1 MLDDFI
7 DDMISRLM
15 TGAGL
20 IMAAAIAAVTGAMAI
35 FAFLAPHLGRA
46 WAYVAVTAL
55 AGVTVAVWSLAHK
68 QHRSRHRRPSFEQ
81 RIVDLI
87 QAHPSGAFVAGLAA
101 GVAVKGKPRE
111 ALAIL
116 KARPGKAPKS

>member
-7 DDMISRLM
+7 DDLISRLM

-20 IMAAAIAAVTGAMAI
+20 IMAAAIAAVTGAMAV
-35 FAFLAPHLGRA
+35 FAFLAPYLGRA
-46 WAYVAVTAL
+46 WAYVAVAAL
-55 AGVTVAVWSLAHK
+55 AGVSVAVWSLAH
-68 QHRSRHRRPSFEQ
+68 RRYRVRHRKPSVEQ

-101 GVAVKGKPRE
+101 GVAVRGKPWE

-116 KARPGKAPKS
+116 KAKPGKASKA

>member
-7 DDMISRLM
+7 DDLISRLM

-20 IMAAAIAAVTGAMAI
+20 IVTAAIAAVTGAMAI
-35 FAFLAPHLGRA
+35 FAFLEPHLGRA
-46 WAYVAVTAL
+46 WAYVAVAAL
-55 AGVTVAVWSLAHK
+55 AGVTVAVWSLSHK
-68 QHRSRHRRPSFEQ
+68 QHRSRHRRPTVEQ
-81 RIVDLI
+81 RIVALI

-101 GVAVKGKPRE
+101 GVAVKGKPLE

-116 KARPGKAPKS
+116 KSRPPKAKA

>member
-7 DDMISRLM
+7 DDLISRLM

-20 IMAAAIAAVTGAMAI
+20 IMAAAIAAVTGAMAV

-46 WAYVAVTAL
+46 WSYVVVTAL
-55 AGVTVAVWSLAHK
+55 AGALVAIWSLAY
-68 QHRSRHRRPSFEQ
+68 RRHRAQRKRPSVEQ

-87 QAHPSGAFVAGLAA
+87 HAHPSGAFVAGLAA
-101 GVAVKGKPRE
+101 GVAVKGKPWE

-116 KARPGKAPKS
+116 KAKPGKAPKA